1 MNAFARPSRLAL
13 SAALVAVIASPQFAV
28 AQQRVIPGQ
37 LENFTYQAA
46 VLVEHDGGINGTMRR
61 PVMDFISNHLEAQA
75 KKATGGDY
83 PWPFHVE
90 FEARA
95 NDEFLSR
102 RVYYLKVMWAGRSYL
117 EEDAQRFFE
126 AARQE
131 LEKRFRVVQK
141 QTHEASLEQWI
152 VHQQR
157 LQQTYEGARRRL
169 DDITAQMQVKGDG
182 RLIDQTREELR
193 EVRAQQREFNLQQ
206 VGVTARRRAIEARI
220 DELREVAQAK
230 SSDDPIVAEMRKA
243 VALRE
248 KAVEIQKTPGVPAGR
263 PGGPALA
270 INEAEAA
277 WTEARIQ
284 LLKAERDAMDR
295 AQGSVLVDLNN
306 ELSTLIVKD
315 AELEEKRKSIERIVA
330 TLEEQASPDRIAE
343 VELLESER
351 RDAQDAVSNAR
362 RQLREHEGQRPGD
375 LEQITI
381 RPLEEALFGDD
392 PEAPPAESL

>member
-1 MNAFARPSRLAL
+1 
-13 SAALVAVIASPQFAV
+13 
-28 AQQRVIPGQ
+28 
-37 LENFTYQAA
+37 
-46 VLVEHDGGINGTMRR
+46 
-61 PVMDFISNHLEAQA
+61 
-75 KKATGGDY
+75 
-83 PWPFHVE
+83 
-90 FEARA
+90 
-95 NDEFLSR
+95 
-102 RVYYLKVMWAGRSYL
+102 L